1 MLLERLYEPSL
12 AQASYL
18 VGCQATGEAV
28 VVDPTRNV
36 ERYLRA
42 ATDAGLRI
50 THVTETHIHAD
61 FVSGSRQLAART
73 GARLLL
79 SGEGGTDWQYD
90 FAAADGA
97 TLLRDGDHFMVGNV
111 KLSARHTPGH
121 TPEHL
126 TFLVTDTPASM
137 HPMGALTGDFI
148 FAGDVGRPDLLE
160 KAAHVAG
167 SMVSSARTLHRSL
180 QRFARLPDYLQLFP
194 GHGAGSACGKALGA
208 VPSTTLGYEKIANW
222 ALAIEHE
229 DDFVVAVLEGQ
240 PEAPA
245 YFAEMKRINKQGP
258 PLLASAPRTPHL
270 EPQTL
275 TALLARGEYVVDTRS
290 AAQFALAH
298 VPGTINI
305 PLDKRF
311 VTWAGSLLD
320 YSRSIFLIVSAD
332 CERCGSDAVHAL
344 SLIGLD
350 RVGGVFSGD
359 PIAAYASVGGVPEII
374 PQLTAGDLAGRIE
387 AGPVSVVDVRD
398 DAEWAAGHVVSA
410 IHLPLSH
417 IDAALDAQL
426 QRIPRGAPIVVHCQS
441 GARSAIAV
449 SLLRARG
456 IRNVSN
462 LAGGYAAWVSAGL
475 PTTTAGEAV

>member
-1 MLLERLYEPSL
+1 MYLERLYDPSL
-12 AQASYL
+12 AQASYI

-28 VVDPTRNV
+28 VVDPSRNV
-36 ERYLRA
+36 ERYIRV

-61 FVSGSRQLAART
+61 FVSGSRELAART
-73 GARLLL
+73 GAHLLL

-90 FAAADGA
+90 FAASDGA

-111 KLSARHTPGH
+111 KLSALHTPGH

-126 TFLVTDTPASM
+126 TFLITDTPAST

-160 KAAHVAG
+160 RAAHVAG
-167 SMVSSARTLHRSL
+167 SMVSSARTLHQSL
-180 QRFARLPDYLQLFP
+180 QRFAQLPDYLQLFP

-222 ALAIEHE
+222 AFAIESE

-258 PLLASAPRTPHL
+258 PLLAGAPPTPRL
-270 EPQTL
+270 DPETL
-275 TALLARGEYVVDTRS
+275 IVLLSRGECVVDTRP

-311 VTWAGSLLD
+311 STWAGSLLD
-320 YSRSIFLIVSAD
+320 YSRSIFLIVSPD
-332 CERCGSDAVHAL
+332 CERCGSDAVDAL
-344 SLIGLD
+344 ALVGLD
-350 RVGGVFSGD
+350 RIGGVFSGD
-359 PIAAYASVGGVPEII
+359 PIAAYAAAGGVPGTI
-374 PQLTAGDLAGRIE
+374 PQLALADLADRIQ
-387 AGPVSVVDVRD
+387 AGAVRIVDVRD
-398 DAEWAAGHVVSA
+398 DSEWAAGHLA
-410 IHLPLSH
+410 GAMHLPLSH
-417 IDAALDAQL
+417 IDAEIDAL
-426 QRIPRGAPIVVHCQS
+426 PRDTPIVVHCQS
-441 GARSAIAV
+441 GARSAIAT

-462 LAGGYAAWVSAGL
+462 LAGGYAAWVTAGL
-475 PTTTAGEAV
+475 PTTTASEAA